1 MSLYDEPYPVN
12 IADTVKLIR
21 KTAKV
26 YDLEEQAEREEFYDW
41 LDDAV
46 EGERG
51 VYIAVAKRLRV
62 PLDDRDSTYAIAKK
76 IIAQRRRANAR
87 SR

>member
-12 IADTVKLIR
+12 IADTVKLSR
-21 KTAKV
+21 KEAKV

-51 VYIAVAKRLRV
+51 GYIAVAKRLRI